1 MKMVRC
7 FLLGSAALFAGSL
20 SAQAADLA
28 AAEPVEYVKICD
40 AYGAGYFFIPGSSD
54 TCLRISGYV
63 RSYFAYQGRN
73 QSNSSN
79 RIDSA
84 ATSTI
89 NPVIV
94 NAGGILGAAGIVS
107 NVPGVT
113 AVGANT
119 SNNLNLV
126 GYGNYGAVGND
137 IALVAAGAATGAS
150 AAAVTAGNNATAR
163 LNALGPNYVLF
174 ANAETSDQYVS
185 GIRALLR
192 FDARTKTEWGVLRSF
207 FEFAAAT
214 SNAARNGTGVEV
226 RFGFVQFGPITAG
239 VTESF
244 FNTTSTNLFLSAFG
258 DQARRVPTLAY
269 TAALGNGVS
278 VTLAAD
284 DSSIAFAVLPIGS
297 TTTGLLVN
305 AGNWQ
310 RRAVQLPDAVANI
323 RVAQSWGT
331 AQISGAVGQFRFANT
346 ACQATFALGATCT
359 ANKVGWAIATGV
371 QINLP
376 AIAAGD
382 TFLVRASYSE
392 GALHYLG
399 NVTTQSYFGNSNQSG
414 TVTARTGWA
423 ALGEFN
429 HFFTPALRS
438 SIIGSYTRLGRNPAG
453 AAFGASTVNLREAW
467 QIAGQLFWTPVRGF
481 DVGVELFYQD
491 LSFNAFGGGALGN
504 RVIGSVNDAGWGGFF
519 RIQRTF

>member
-7 FLLGSAALFAGSL
+7 FLLGTAALVAGSYT
-20 SAQAADLA
+20 AQAADLA

-40 AYGAGYFFIPGSSD
+40 AYGAGYFFIPGSAD

-63 RSYFAYQGRN
+63 RSFVAYQGRN
-73 QSNSSN
+73 QSNSSTQ
-79 RIDSA
+79 IDSA

-94 NAGGILGAAGIVS
+94 NAGGILGAAGIVA

-126 GYGNYGAVGND
+126 SYGNYGAVGND
-137 IALVAAGAATGAS
+137 IALQAAAGGNAA
-150 AAAVTAGNNATAR
+150 ATAR
-163 LNALGPNYVLF
+163 LNGLGANYVLF

-214 SNAARNGTGVEV
+214 SNAARNGTGVQV

-258 DQARRVPTLAY
+258 DQTRRVPTLAY

-284 DSSIAFAVLPIGS
+284 DSSIAFAALPIGS

-305 AGNWQ
+305 AGNWV
-310 RRAVQLPDAVANI
+310 RRAVQLPDAVANV

-331 AQISGAVGQFRFANT
+331 AQISGAVGQ
-346 ACQATFALGATCT
+346 
-359 ANKVGWAIATGV
+359 
-371 QINLP
+371 
-376 AIAAGD
+376 
-382 TFLVRASYSE
+382 
-392 GALHYLG
+392 
-399 NVTTQSYFGNSNQSG
+399 
-414 TVTARTGWA
+414 
-423 ALGEFN
+423 
-429 HFFTPALRS
+429 
-438 SIIGSYTRLGRNPAG
+438 
-453 AAFGASTVNLREAW
+453 
-467 QIAGQLFWTPVRGF
+467 
-481 DVGVELFYQD
+481 
-491 LSFNAFGGGALGN
+491 
-504 RVIGSVNDAGWGGFF
+504 
-519 RIQRTF
+519 

>member
-1 MKMVRC
+1 MKMVRSL
-7 FLLGSAALFAGSL
+7 LLGSAALVAGSF

-63 RSYFAYQGRN
+63 RSFVAYQGRN
-73 QSNSSN
+73 QSNSSTQ
-79 RIDSA
+79 IDSA

-94 NAGGILGAAGIVS
+94 NAGGVLGAAGIVA

-113 AVGANT
+113 AVGTNT

-126 GYGNYGAVGND
+126 NYNNYGAIGND
-137 IALVAAGAATGAS
+137 IALQAAAGGNAA
-150 AAAVTAGNNATAR
+150 ATAR
-163 LNALGPNYVLF
+163 LNALGPNYILR

-214 SNAARNGTGVEV
+214 SNAARNGTPVQV

-244 FNTTSTNLFLSAFG
+244 FNTTATNLFLSAFG
-258 DQARRVPTLAY
+258 DQTRRVPTLAY
-269 TAALGNGVS
+269 TASLGNGVS

-284 DSSIAFAVLPIGS
+284 DSSIAFAALPIGS
-297 TTTGLLVN
+297 TTTGLLIN

-310 RRAVQLPDAVANI
+310 RRAVQLPDGVANI

-346 ACQATFALGATCT
+346 ACTATFALGATCT

-376 AIAAGD
+376 AIAKGD
-382 TFLVRASYSE
+382 TFVVRASYSE

-399 NVTTQSYFGNSNQSG
+399 NVTTQSYFGNSNASG
-414 TVTARTGWA
+414 TVTARTGFA
-423 ALGEFN
+423 VLGEFN
-429 HFFTPALRS
+429 HFFTPAIRS
-438 SIIGSYTRLGRNPAG
+438 SIVGSYTRLGRNPGG
-453 AAFGASTVNLREAW
+453 ANFGASTVNLREAW

-491 LSFNAFGGGALGN
+491 LSFNAFGGGAALGN

-519 RIQRTF
+519 RVQRSF

>member
-1 MKMVRC
+1 MNMVRS
-7 FLLGSAALFAGSL
+7 FLLGTAALFAGSL

-63 RSYFAYQGRN
+63 RTYFAYQGRN
-73 QSNSSN
+73 QSNSSGQ
-79 RIDSA
+79 IDSA

-94 NAGGILGAAGIVS
+94 NANGINTAAGIVA
-107 NVPGVT
+107 NVPGVNVAGT
-113 AVGANT
+113 NFGNP
-119 SNNLNLV
+119 LNLV
-126 GYGNYGAVGND
+126 NYGNYGAVGND
-137 IALVAAGAATGAS
+137 IALAAGGDA
-150 AAAVTAGNNATAR
+150 NARAR
-163 LNALGPNYVLF
+163 LTSLGPNYILF

-214 SNAARNGTGVEV
+214 SNAARNGTGVQV

-244 FNTTSTNLFLSAFG
+244 FNTTASNLFLSAFG
-258 DQARRVPTLAY
+258 DQTRRVPTLAY
-269 TAALGNGVS
+269 TASLGNGVS

-284 DSSIAFAVLPIGS
+284 DSSIAFGAPPGGIGS
-297 TTTGLLVN
+297 AQTGLLIN
-305 AGNWQ
+305 SGNWV
-310 RRAVQLPDAVANI
+310 RRAVQLPDAVGNI
-323 RVAQSWGT
+323 RIAQDWGN

-346 ACQATFALGATCT
+346 ACTANFALGATCT
-359 ANKVGWAIATGV
+359 ANRVGWAIATGV

-376 AIAAGD
+376 AIARGD

-399 NVTTQSYFGNSNQSG
+399 SVTTQSYFGNANNAG
-414 TVTARTGWA
+414 TVSTRTGFA
-423 ALGEFN
+423 VLGEFN
-429 HFFTPALRS
+429 HFFTPAIRS
-438 SIIGSYTRLGRNPAG
+438 SIVGSYTRLGRNPG
-453 AAFGASTVNLREAW
+453 ATFGANTVNLREAW

-491 LSFNAFGGGALGN
+491 LSFNAFGAGALGN